1 MRRWEEL
8 RPELETRGIELV
20 AISTDTPEEIRA
32 GRGKHGTDA
41 VLLSDPELAVTDLFN
56 LRNPKNI
63 TPRGI
68 SGMPIPT
75 TILTDSDG
83 IVRWIDQT
91 DDYMLRSDP
100 DRVLEAIRTTFG

>member
-1 MRRWEEL
+1 MQ
-8 RPELETRGIELV
+8 LV
-20 AISTDTPEEIRA
+20 TLCTDTPEQIRA

-41 VLLSDPELAVTDLFN
+41 VLLSDADLAVTDLYN
-56 LRNPKNI
+56 LRNPKNL
-63 TPRGI
+63 TPMGI

-75 TILTDSDG
+75 TFLADRDG

-100 DRVLEAIRTTFG
+100 DRVLEAIRSTFG